1 MVVESFEKNK
11 PIHPRLYTVKLVGH
25 SEFDFLFTQFFF
37 IFHLERRDDK
47 MPKSRSK
54 KSSKKTSAPYAVED
68 KSDPMYVCLLLS
80 FSLCEIFSFTSNASR
95 ARYWPIILTPL
106 SNTHT
111 HTHTYTHTHLH
122 SNIHTTG
129 SRPERK
135 TPESEEEFVQK
146 EIFPDSYAGLVT

>member
-1 MVVESFEKNK
+1 MVVVKSFEKNK

-111 HTHTYTHTHLH
+111 HTLIHIHTYTQTY
-122 SNIHTTG
+122 IQQV
-129 SRPERK
+129 P
-135 TPESEEEFVQK
+135 VQK
-146 EIFPDSYAGLVT
+146 EKRQNRRRNSYKKRSFQIRTLAS

>member
-68 KSDPMYVCLLLS
+68 KSDPMYVFYHSVFVKSFRSRRTLLALDIGLS
-80 FSLCEIFSFTSNASR
+80 SSR
-95 ARYWPIILTPL
+95 H
-106 SNTHT
+106 SQTHT
-111 HTHTYTHTHLH
+111 HTHSYTHTHLH